1 MDTATAMQQV
11 RQAFQTVYALQPFDG
26 RAGVTGTTLT
36 VRQWDGTADRWQ
48 YQHVADGGTL
58 RVVRTTLEGLV
69 ETERVVT
76 PLETNQA
83 LTDHLR
89 SVMVEVLR

>member
-1 MDTATAMQQV
+1 MNTAIAMINV
-11 RQAFQTVYALQPFDG
+11 RQALQTVYALQPFDG

-36 VRQWDGTADRWQ
+36 VRQWDGSAERWQ
-48 YQHVADGGTL
+48 FQHVAGGTM

-76 PLETNQA
+76 PLETDTAVQDYIRA
-83 LTDHLR
+83 LL
-89 SVMVEVLR
+89 VEVLR